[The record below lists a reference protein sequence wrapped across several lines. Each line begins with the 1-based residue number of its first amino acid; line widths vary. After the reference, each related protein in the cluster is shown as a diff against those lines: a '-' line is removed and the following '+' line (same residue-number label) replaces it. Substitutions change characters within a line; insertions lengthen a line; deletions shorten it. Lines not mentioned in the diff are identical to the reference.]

1 LNEKKRK
8 DLIKKRDFN
17 GKKKKKKDLNKRK
30 NLIQFKNK
38 QVNKWQPIKRCSL
51 NKIKIKTKGP

>member
-1 LNEKKRK
+1 L
-8 DLIKKRDFN
+8 N